1 MNDKEICIEMKE
13 TEDSREDK
21 SWGGGGGGG
30 ERVRTSIIYFCLNKG

>member
-21 SWGGGGGGG
+21 SWGGGGRSQ
-30 ERVRTSIIYFCLNKG
+30 RVRTSIIYFCLNKG